1 MAGTG
6 STDAFDLNAGLPAE
20 MLQEGVPFG
29 AQIDGESV
37 LLVRRG
43 AEIFAIGGTCT
54 HYSGPL
60 ADGMVVGDEIRC
72 PWHHACFSLRTGAV
86 TAAPALSPQPRWEIM
101 QKDGRIFVGQKHEAA
116 DPLAALGSSQAQ
128 LRNVLIIGG
137 GAAGNAAAEELR
149 RGGFTGAVVIIDH
162 DADAPYDRPNL
173 SKDYLAGSAPEAWLP
188 LRPPEFEREHGIQ
201 RIKDTAVAIDAARKT
216 VSTGKGRDILYDA
229 LILATGAEPI
239 RIPIPGIDLPHVHVL
254 RTIADCRNLI
264 AAATAAKS
272 IVIAG
277 ASFIGMEAAA
287 ALRTRGL
294 TVTVVAPEQTPF
306 DKVLSKR
313 PGEALQA
320 LHERHGVTFRL
331 GRSLAA
337 VTQHAVTL
345 DDGTNIN
352 ADVVLLGI
360 GVRPRLDLAR
370 SAGVATDNGVL
381 VNEFLESSVA
391 GIYAV
396 GDLARYPS
404 RHTGERVRIEH
415 WVVAER
421 MGAVAARNVLGARE
435 PFTVV
440 PFFWTQQYDAVISY
454 VGHGAG
460 WTAVEIDGSPEAGD
474 CAISLTK
481 NGALVAYITMGRD
494 RQSLAAERQM
504 ELGIHER

>member
-1 MAGTG
+1 MAHSG
-6 STDAFDLNAGLPAE
+6 STDAFDLKAGLPAE
-20 MLQEGVPFG
+20 MLLDGVPLA

-43 AEIFAIGGTCT
+43 AEVFAIGGTCT
-54 HYSGPL
+54 HYSAPL

-72 PWHHACFSLRTGAV
+72 PWHHACFSLRTGEV
-86 TAAPALSPQPRWEIM
+86 TAPPALNSQPRWEVV
-101 QKDGRIFVGQKHEAA
+101 QKDGRIFVGLKHEAR
-116 DPLAALGSSQAQ
+116 DPLAARTTSQTQ

-149 RGGFTGAVVIIDH
+149 RGGFTGAVVIVDP

-173 SKDYLAGSAPEAWLP
+173 SKDYLAGGAPDEWLP
-188 LRPPEFEREHGIQ
+188 LRPPAFESEHGIQ
-201 RIKDTAVAIDAARKT
+201 RIRETAVAIDAATRT
-216 VSTGKGRDILYDA
+216 VRTEKGRDISYDA

-254 RTIADCRNLI
+254 RTIADCRQLI

-294 TVTVVAPEQTPF
+294 TVTVVAPEQIPF
-306 DKVLSKR
+306 DKVLSRR

-320 LHERHGVTFRL
+320 LHEQHGVTFRL

-337 VTQHAVTL
+337 VTEDAVTL
-345 DDGTNIN
+345 DDDSSIN

-360 GVRPRLDLAR
+360 GVRPRLDLPR
-370 SAGVATDNGVL
+370 SAGVAIDNGVL
-381 VNEFLESSVA
+381 VNEFLETSVP

-396 GDLARYPS
+396 GDMARYPS
-404 RHTGERVRIEH
+404 AYTGERVRIEH

-421 MGAVAARNVLGARE
+421 MGAVAARNVLGARQ

-440 PFFWTQQYDAVISY
+440 PFFWTQQYDALISY

-460 WTAVEIDGSPEAGD
+460 WTDVEVDGSPEAGD
-474 CAISLTK
+474 CAISLK
-481 NGALVAYITMGRD
+481 KDGALLAYITMGRD

-504 ELGIHER
+504 ELAAGC